1 MTYRINEANAWNGWD
16 PLKQVVLGN
25 VFEPEFFEDLKDHK
39 LRDLLQKLL
48 YETHEDLDN
57 IQKTLESLGV
67 DVVRLHPNLTQAATL
82 AETTTHGV
90 GYSNIMEYY
99 EEQKSAFNG
108 IPKPALMPRDYLIT
122 MGDKILLTQQYPEFH
137 KFMTSSGQNFINP
150 DCLDMRLTV
159 DPKKRKFRGPLR
171 PRKEYV
177 EYDTTY
183 KAEWFDVNIPEG
195 TFSDD
200 PDYIRAMG
208 YTWGFWAPTVTRVGD
223 TLILDTKDVENLDDA
238 MIELYPQ
245 FKRTNTA
252 NGGHSDA
259 TFNLPK
265 PGLVICA
272 SYLDKDTFK
281 ETCPGWDVLKI
292 RTGTEKTMESE
303 YGSWQQQK
311 HLTDGK
317 WWTPDAKD
325 NPVYTKFIEEW
336 LNTWTGYSEETQFEV
351 NMLSVNENTIL
362 SMNYQKQVHDKLKE
376 HKIDPIYCRF
386 RHRNFWDGGLHCL
399 TLDTVREGGMQS
411 YF

>member
-25 VFEPEFFEDLKDHK
+25 VFKPEFFEDLKDHK

-90 GYSNIMEYY
+90 GYSSIMEYY

-159 DPKKRKFRGPLR
+159 DPKNRKFRGPLR

-183 KAEWFDVNIPEG
+183 KEEWFDVSIPEG
-195 TFSDD
+195 TFSND
-200 PDYIRAMG
+200 PDFIRAMG

-238 MIELYPQ
+238 MIELYPK
-245 FKRTNTA
+245 FKHTKTA

-265 PGLVICA
+265 PGLVIAA
-272 SYLDKDTFK
+272 SYIDEEIFK

-303 YGSWQQQK
+303 YGNWQQQK

-325 NPVYTKFIEEW
+325 NPGYTKFIEEW

-376 HKIDPIYCRF
+376 HGIEPIYCRF

-399 TLDTVREGGMQS
+399 TLDTVREGGIQS